1 MSPPLFSSTFIDL
14 QLNHLPTAAPVA
26 IPMKKQFLT
35 VVLLLPLLAVAQPKA
50 KKAPASASHSGTALA
65 DRDKQTIIADLDK
78 RFPDYAGIS
87 KQIWDFAELGYQE
100 EKSSALLAAELT
112 KEGFTVEKGV
122 ACMPTAFVA
131 TYGSGKPVIGILGEY
146 DALPG
151 LATEAKAELT
161 PIAGQKG
168 GHGCGHNLFGTA
180 SAAAAIEAK
189 DWLKKSGHSGTIKM
203 YGCPAEEGGSGKV
216 YMVREG
222 LFKDVDVV
230 LHWHPGAQNEADAG
244 SSLANISA
252 KFRFRG
258 IAAHAAASP
267 ERGRSALDGVEAM
280 DYMVNMMREH
290 IPSDTRIHYVIT
302 RGGEAPNVVPAFA
315 EVYYYVRQ
323 EDRVILQSV
332 WKRIEEAAEGAAK
345 GTGTKV
351 EWEVLGGVYNL
362 LPNVTLAEVMHRNL
376 KTVGGVNYT
385 PEETAF
391 AKKISSTFDRKVS
404 IEEAAT
410 VKELQLRPGSATSG
424 GSTDVGDV
432 SWAVPTVGLSTST
445 WVPGSSAHSWQS
457 TAASGMSIG
466 QKGML
471 VAAKTLALTAL
482 DLYKTP
488 ALIEEA
494 RAEWLRKRG
503 ADFKYEALLGNRKPA
518 LDYRK

>member
-1 MSPPLFSSTFIDL
+1 
-14 QLNHLPTAAPVA
+14 
-26 IPMKKQFLT
+26 MKTQFLT
-35 VVLLLPLLAVAQPKA
+35 AALLLPLLVGAQPKP
-50 KKAPASASHSGTALA
+50 KKAAASAV
-65 DRDKQTIIADLDK
+65 DKDKQTIIADLDK
-78 RFPDYAGIS
+78 RFPEYAAIS
-87 KQIWDFAELGYQE
+87 KEIWNFAELGYQE
-100 EKSSALLAAELT
+100 EKSSNLLEEQLK
-112 KEGFTVEKGV
+112 KEGFKVETGV
-122 ACMPTAFVA
+122 AGIPTAFVA

-151 LATEAKAELT
+151 LATEAKPEFT

-180 SAAAAIEAK
+180 SVAAAVEVK
-189 DWLKKSGHSGTIKM
+189 DWLKSSGHSGTIKI

-230 LHWHPGAQNEADAG
+230 LHWHPGAQNAADAG
-244 SSLANISA
+244 TSLANKNA

-258 IAAHAAASP
+258 IASHAAASP

-315 EVYYYVRQ
+315 EVYYYVRNK
-323 EDRVILQSV
+323 DRAIVQSV
-332 WKRIEEAAEGAAK
+332 WKRIENAAEGAAK

-351 EWEVLGGVYNL
+351 EWEVLVGVYDL
-362 LPNVTLAEVMHRNL
+362 LPNVTLAEVMHQNL
-376 KTVGGVNYT
+376 TTVGGVTYT

-391 AKKISSTFDRKVS
+391 AEKLSQTLGEQKVPVTN
-404 IEEAAT
+404 AAL
-410 VKELQLRPGSATSG
+410 VKDFRDASESATSG

-432 SWAVPTVGLSTST
+432 SWNVPTVGLSTAT

-466 QKGML
+466 QKGMI

-488 ALIEEA
+488 ALIEKA
-494 RAEWLRKRG
+494 HAEWIKKRG
-503 ADFKYEALLGNRKPA
+503 ADFKYESLLGDRAPA

>member
-1 MSPPLFSSTFIDL
+1 MRT
-14 QLNHLPTAAPVA
+14 
-26 IPMKKQFLT
+26 QFLT
-35 VVLLLPLLAVAQPKA
+35 AALLLPLLTFAQPKA
-50 KKAPASASHSGTALA
+50 KKSAAPAVDS
-65 DRDKQTIIADLDK
+65 DKKTIIVDLDK
-78 RFPDYAGIS
+78 RFPEYAGIS
-87 KQIWDFAELGYQE
+87 KQIWDFAELGYME
-100 EKSSALLAAELT
+100 EKSAALLVEQLK
-112 KEGFTVEKGV
+112 KEGFDVQTGV
-122 ACMPTAFVA
+122 AGIPTAFVA

-151 LATEAKAELT
+151 LATEAKPVFT
-161 PIAGQKG
+161 PIQGQKG

-180 SAAAAIEAK
+180 SVAAAVEVK
-189 DWLKKSGHSGTIKM
+189 DWLKKSGHSGTVRI

-230 LHWHPGAQNEADAG
+230 LHWHPGATNAADA
-244 SSLANISA
+244 STSLANKNA
-252 KFRFRG
+252 KFRFKG

-280 DYMVNMMREH
+280 NYMVNMMREH

-302 RGGEAPNVVPAFA
+302 KGGEAPNVVPAFA
-315 EVYYYVRQ
+315 EVYYYARHK
-323 EDRVILQSV
+323 DREILQSV
-332 WKRIEEAAEGAAK
+332 WKRIENAAEGAAK
-345 GTGTKV
+345 GTGTQV

-362 LPNVTLAEVMHRNL
+362 LPNVTLAEVMHQNL
-376 KTVGGVNYT
+376 QTVGGINYT

-391 AKKISSTFDRKVS
+391 AQKISTTFNGPKVP
-404 IEEAAT
+404 IESAAEIKDFRT
-410 VKELQLRPGSATSG
+410 ASETTTSSA
-424 GSTDVGDV
+424 STDVGDV
-432 SWAVPTVGLSTST
+432 SWVVPTVGLSTAT

-471 VAAKTLALTAL
+471 VAAKALALTAL

-488 ALIEEA
+488 SLIEKA
-494 RAEWLRKRG
+494 TAEWNQKRG

>member
-1 MSPPLFSSTFIDL
+1 MTKQILT
-14 QLNHLPTAAPVA
+14 TAVLVLALA
-26 IPMKKQFLT
+26 QAGAAQSKKAT
-35 VVLLLPLLAVAQPKA
+35 
-50 KKAPASASHSGTALA
+50 KAPAGV
-65 DRDKQTIIADLDK
+65 DRDKQAIIANLDK
-78 RFPDYAGIS
+78 RFPEYAGIS
-87 KQIWDFAELGYQE
+87 KQIWDYAELGYQE
-100 EKSSALLAAELT
+100 EKSSLLLQEQLR
-112 KEGFTVEKGV
+112 KEGFDVKAGV
-122 ACMPTAFVA
+122 AGIPTAFVA

-151 LATEAKAELT
+151 LATEAKPEFT

-180 SAAAAIEAK
+180 SVAAATEVK
-189 DWLKKSGHSGTIKM
+189 NWLKSSGHSGTVKI

-222 LFKDVDVV
+222 LFNDVDVV
-230 LHWHPGAQNEADAG
+230 LHWHPGSQNSADAG
-244 SSLANISA
+244 SSLANKNA

-302 RGGEAPNVVPAFA
+302 KGGEAPNVVPAFA
-315 EVYYYVRQ
+315 EVYYYARNK
-323 EDRVILQSV
+323 DRSVVQSV
-332 WKRIEEAAEGAAK
+332 WKRIENAAEGAAK

-351 EWEVLGGVYNL
+351 GWEVLGGVYEV
-362 LPNVTLAEVMHRNL
+362 LPNVTLAEVMHNNL
-376 KTVGGVNYT
+376 KTVGGLTYT

-391 AKKISSTFDRKVS
+391 AQKISETFGEGQKVP
-404 IEEAAT
+404 ITKAAL
-410 VKELQLRPGSATSG
+410 VKDFRDALESATSG

-432 SWAVPTVGLSTST
+432 SWTVPTVGLQTAT

-466 QKGML
+466 QKGMI

-488 ALIEEA
+488 ALIEKA
-494 RAEWLRKRG
+494 RAEWVQKRG
-503 ADFKYEALLGNRKPA
+503 ADFKYEALLGDRKPA
-518 LDYRK
+518 LDYRQ

>member
-1 MSPPLFSSTFIDL
+1 
-14 QLNHLPTAAPVA
+14 
-26 IPMKKQFLT
+26 MKTQFLT
-35 VVLLLPLLAVAQPKA
+35 AALLLPLLALAQPKA
-50 KKAPASASHSGTALA
+50 KKAAVPAP
-65 DRDKQTIIADLDK
+65 DKDKQTIIADLDK
-78 RFPDYAGIS
+78 RFPEYASIS

-100 EKSSALLAAELT
+100 EKSSALLEEQLK
-112 KEGFTVEKGV
+112 KEGFKVETGV
-122 ACMPTAFVA
+122 AGIPTAFVA
-131 TYGSGKPVIGILGEY
+131 TYGTGKPVIGILGEY

-151 LATEAKAELT
+151 LATEAKPDFT

-180 SAAAAIEAK
+180 SMAAAVEIK
-189 DWLKKSGHSGTIKM
+189 DWLKSSGHSGTIKI

-222 LFKDVDVV
+222 LFNDVDVV
-230 LHWHPGAQNEADAG
+230 LHWHPGAQNAADA
-244 SSLANISA
+244 STSLANKNA

-302 RGGEAPNVVPAFA
+302 KGGEAPNVVPAYA
-315 EVYYYVRQ
+315 EVYYYARHK
-323 EDRVILQSV
+323 DRDILQSV
-332 WKRIEEAAEGAAK
+332 WKRIENAAQGAAQ

-362 LPNVTLAEVMHRNL
+362 LPNVTLAEVMHQNL
-376 KTVGGVNYT
+376 TTVGGVNYT

-391 AKKISSTFDRKVS
+391 AQKISETFGEQKVAVTD
-404 IEEAAT
+404 AAQ
-410 VKELQLRPGSATSG
+410 VKDFRTATETTTSSA
-424 GSTDVGDV
+424 STDVGDV
-432 SWAVPTVGLSTST
+432 SWVVPTVGLSTAT

-466 QKGML
+466 QKGMI

-488 ALIEEA
+488 TLIEKA
-494 RAEWLRKRG
+494 RAEWVKKRG
-503 ADFKYEALLGNRKPA
+503 TDFKYEALLGARKPA

>member
-1 MSPPLFSSTFIDL
+1 MRTHYL
-14 QLNHLPTAAPVA
+14 AVA
-26 IPMKKQFLT
+26 
-35 VVLLLPLLAVAQPKA
+35 LLLPMLAFAQPKP
-50 KKAPASASHSGTALA
+50 KKSAPTAV
-65 DRDKQTIIADLDK
+65 DKDKQMILADLDK
-78 RFPDYAGIS
+78 RSPEYAGIS

-100 EKSSALLAAELT
+100 EKSSALLEEQLK
-112 KEGFTVEKGV
+112 KEGFDVQTGV
-122 ACMPTAFVA
+122 AGIPTAFVA

-151 LATEAKAELT
+151 LATEAKPEFT

-180 SAAAAIEAK
+180 SMAAAVEVK
-189 DWLKKSGHSGTIKM
+189 DWLKRSGHSGTIKI
-203 YGCPAEEGGSGKV
+203 YGCPAEEGGSAKV

-230 LHWHPGAQNEADAG
+230 LHWHPGAQNAADAG
-244 SSLANISA
+244 TSLANKNA
-252 KFRFRG
+252 KFRFKG

-302 RGGEAPNVVPAFA
+302 KGGEAPNVVPANA
-315 EVYYYVRQ
+315 EVYYYVRNK
-323 EDRVILQSV
+323 DRAVVQSV
-332 WKRIEEAAEGAAK
+332 WKRIENAAEGAAK
-345 GTGTKV
+345 GTGTQV
-351 EWEVLGGVYNL
+351 TWEVLGGVYDL
-362 LPNVTLAEVMHRNL
+362 LPNVTLAEVMHQNL
-376 KTVGGVNYT
+376 KTVGGVTYT

-391 AKKISSTFDRKVS
+391 AEKISETFGDQKVPVTN
-404 IEEAAT
+404 AAL
-410 VKELQLRPGSATSG
+410 VKDFRDASESATSG

-432 SWAVPTVGLSTST
+432 SWAVPTVGLSTAT

-466 QKGML
+466 QKGMI
-471 VAAKTLALTAL
+471 VAAKTLAMTAL
-482 DLYKTP
+482 DLFKTP
-488 ALIEEA
+488 VLIEKA
-494 RAEWLRKRG
+494 RAEWLTKRGG
-503 ADFKYEALLGNRKPA
+503 ADFKYEALLGDRKPA